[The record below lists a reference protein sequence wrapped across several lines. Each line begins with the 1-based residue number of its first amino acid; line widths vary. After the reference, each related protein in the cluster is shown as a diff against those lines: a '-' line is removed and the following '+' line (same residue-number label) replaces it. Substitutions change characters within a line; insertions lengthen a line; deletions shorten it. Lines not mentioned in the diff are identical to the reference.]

1 MRENLGNRAEA
12 LRGENSSFKTSV
24 QNERL
29 GNPSRSGASI
39 KHDWA
44 LLIAGRGAAGIS
56 SSQVSRTGGVE
67 LVWKSKA
74 EGGHDRKEIAKC
86 EKPEP

>member
-1 MRENLGNRAEA
+1 MRKNLGNRAEA

-44 LLIAGRGAAGIS
+44 LLIAGRAAGIC
-56 SSQVSRTGGVE
+56 SSQVVE
-67 LVWKSKA
+67 LAWKIEAEKA
-74 EGGHDRKEIAKC
+74 RHDRKEIAKC
-86 EKPEP
+86 EKAEP